1 MALLVQKFG
10 GTSVA
15 DVERIGNVARRIAQ
29 CREDGHDLV
38 IVVSAMGHTTDEL
51 TALARA
57 ISPNPPQREM
67 DMLLATGEQV
77 SIALLSMALQAL
89 GVPAVA
95 MTGTQ
100 AGIVT
105 ESTFGRARI
114 LEIRTDRLR
123 RLLNDGQVVVVAGF
137 QGTSSGVA
145 GTPEITTL
153 GRGGSD
159 TSAVALAAA
168 LGADACEIYT
178 DVPGVLTTDPRKV
191 ADAQLME
198 SVSCDEMLELAS
210 LGAAVLHP
218 RAVEIARNYGVPLW
232 VRSSWSDNPG
242 TRLTSGPARAIGSEG
257 LELGRPVDG
266 AELQD
271 GQAVL
276 ALAHVPDRPG
286 VAADLFEAL
295 GAAGLNVDLIVQS
308 SHEAASNAPAGN
320 EPASNKEASNDI
332 AFTVA
337 DAELEAARG
346 ICEALLA
353 SLQAD
358 GATLSSEAG
367 MAKISIAGAGIM
379 GRPGMAARL
388 FDTLARLGINLRLI
402 ATSEVKVSCVVDRE
416 LGARALRATA
426 AAFELGEQQLRD
438 GPLPADPLAP
448 AVRGVALDRD
458 QAQLVVRRVP
468 DRPGSAALV
477 CRALADASISLD
489 GIVQSERT
497 HSSGD
502 QRSRDISFTLRRDE
516 RPGAERALAPVLAQ
530 WPGAWIE
537 EGPAIARISAVG
549 AGMACTAGT
558 AARMFRAL
566 AAAGINIEMI
576 ATSEIRTSCVVA
588 ESEGIRAL
596 QAVHAAFEL
605 GGETLHRAEGS
616 EAPPA
621 GGP

>member
-57 ISPNPPQREM
+57 ISPQPPQREM

-123 RLLNDGQVVVVAGF
+123 RLLNEGQVVVVAGF

-308 SHEAASNAPAGN
+308 SHEAASNKTAGN
-320 EPASNKEASNDI
+320 TSASNDI

-337 DAELEAARG
+337 DAELETARG

-477 CRALADASISLD
+477 CRALADANISLD

-502 QRSRDISFTLRRDE
+502 QRSRDISFTLRRDD
-516 RPGAERALAPVLAQ
+516 RPGAERALASVLAQ

-605 GGETLHRAEGS
+605 GGATLHRAEGS
-616 EAPPA
+616 EAPAA
-621 GGP
+621 GAP

>member
-15 DVERIGNVARRIAQ
+15 DVERIGSVARRIAQ

-57 ISPNPPQREM
+57 ISPDPPQREM

-123 RLLNDGQVVVVAGF
+123 RLLNEGQVVVVAGF

-178 DVPGVLTTDPRKV
+178 DVPGVLTTDPRRV

-232 VRSSWSDNPG
+232 VRSSWSDSPG
-242 TRLTSGPARAIGSEG
+242 TQLTSGPARAIGSEG

-295 GAAGLNVDLIVQS
+295 GAAGLNVDLIVQA
-308 SHEAASNAPAGN
+308 SHEA
-320 EPASNKEASNDI
+320 ASNDI

-337 DAELEAARG
+337 DSELEAARG
-346 ICEALLA
+346 VCEALLA
-353 SLQAD
+353 SLDAD

-416 LGARALRATA
+416 MGARALRAA
-426 AAFELGEQQLRD
+426 ATAFELGDQQLRD
-438 GPLPADPLAP
+438 GPLPPADPQAP

-477 CRALADASISLD
+477 CRALADANISLD

-497 HSSGD
+497 HNSGD
-502 QRSRDISFTLRRDE
+502 QLSRDISFTLRRDD

-537 EGPAIARISAVG
+537 EGPAIARVSAVG

-596 QAVHAAFEL
+596 QAVHAAFDL
-605 GGETLHRAEGS
+605 GGAPLHKAEGS
-616 EAPPA
+616 EAPEVENAPD
-621 GGP
+621 